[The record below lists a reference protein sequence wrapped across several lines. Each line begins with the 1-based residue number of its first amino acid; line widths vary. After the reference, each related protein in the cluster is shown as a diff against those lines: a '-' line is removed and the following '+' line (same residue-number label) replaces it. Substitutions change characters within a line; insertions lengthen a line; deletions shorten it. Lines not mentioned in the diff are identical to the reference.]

1 MKGTGQMRST
11 AQRKGKQRR
20 AALAVLLALSFIA
33 VGWAAAAQPP
43 GFLVITHPSN
53 PALGVERTF
62 LADVFLKKTTRWP
75 DDALIYPV
83 DQGPDSGA
91 RQLVSEQVLRRS
103 VFAVRSYWQQRI
115 FAGRGLPPPEL
126 ESDEAVLRYVR
137 GRPGAVVYVSD
148 RAALGGVK
156 VLSVR

>member
-1 MKGTGQMRST
+1 MRSK

-33 VGWAAAAQPP
+33 IGWAAAAPPP
-43 GFLVITHPSN
+43 GFVVIAHPSN
-53 PALGVERTF
+53 PALSVERAF
-62 LADVFLKKTTRWP
+62 LADAFLKKTTRWS
-75 DDALIYPV
+75 DETLIYPV
-83 DQGPDSGA
+83 DQGPDSGC
-91 RQLVSEQVLRRS
+91 RQRFSEQVLRRS

-137 GRPGAVVYVSD
+137 DRPGAVGYVSD
-148 RAALGGVK
+148 RAELGGVK
-156 VLSVR
+156 ALSVR

>member
-1 MKGTGQMRST
+1 M
-11 AQRKGKQRR
+11 AQRKGRQRR
-20 AALAVLLALSFIA
+20 VALAALLALALVA

-43 GFLVITHPSN
+43 GFRVITHPGN
-53 PALGVERTF
+53 PALSVERAF
-62 LADVFLKKTTRWP
+62 LADVFLKKITRWP
-75 DDALIYPV
+75 DDELLYPV
-83 DQGPDSGA
+83 DQGPDSVA
-91 RQLVSEQVLRRS
+91 RQRFSDEVLRRS

-137 GRPGAVVYVSD
+137 SRPGAVGYVSE
-148 RAALGGVK
+148 RAELGGVK

>member
-1 MKGTGQMRST
+1 M
-11 AQRKGKQRR
+11 AQRKGRQRR
-20 AALAVLLALSFIA
+20 VALAALLALALVA

-43 GFLVITHPSN
+43 GFRVITHPGN
-53 PALGVERTF
+53 PALSVERAF
-62 LADVFLKKTTRWP
+62 LADVFLKKITRWP
-75 DDALIYPV
+75 DDEVIYPV
-83 DQGPDSGA
+83 DQSPDSGA
-91 RQLVSEQVLRRS
+91 RERFSEQILRRS

-137 GRPGAVVYVSD
+137 SRPGAVGYVSE
-148 RAALGGVK
+148 RAELGGVK